1 MLKLFAASCRQVMIS
16 SVFILSILGFV
27 AALAMLP
34 DSVKTI
40 NELTIKARLLQNK

>member
-1 MLKLFAASCRQVMIS
+1 MLKLFAASCRQVIIFFA
-16 SVFILSILGFV
+16 FILSIFGLV